1 VSGGSKTRSTTLG
14 RQHAGRTASASLAA
28 APLATARTEP
38 LPLYHRIYLL
48 LRQGIVEGEWPPDS
62 PMPGE
67 HEISEAHGVSRITV
81 RRALQQLEQEGL
93 VLRRRGAGTFAQ
105 RPKLPKRREN
115 LRGLFQNL
123 LAMGAHTEVKL
134 LEFGYVSA
142 SPPVAA
148 ALGVQPG
155 TTVQKSVRLRSAK
168 GVPFSHLTAWV
179 PEEIGRHYGEKDLA
193 VSPLL
198 HLLEEAGAPPVR
210 AEQVISA
217 KLADSVIAPL
227 LGIEAGNAMLWVRR
241 QVFDETGRVI
251 EVIEALYRP
260 EMYEYQIGLVREG
273 RQWDV
278 SLEAMNTDISA
289 AF

>member
-1 VSGGSKTRSTTLG
+1 MNSAGRKRSTTLG
-14 RQHAGRTASASLAA
+14 RQHAGLAA
-28 APLATARTEP
+28 ASNGARAKTEP

-67 HEISEAHGVSRITV
+67 HEISDAHGVSRITV

-142 SPPVAA
+142 SASVAA
-148 ALGVQPG
+148 ALRVPQG
-155 TTVQKSVRLRSAK
+155 TTVQKSVRLRSAG
-168 GVPFSHLTAWV
+168 GVAFSYLTAWV
-179 PEEIGRHYGEKDLA
+179 PEAIGRHYTAEDLA
-193 VSPLL
+193 AAPLL
-198 HLLEEAGAPPVR
+198 RLLEEAGSPPVR

-217 KLADSVIAPL
+217 KLADSVVAPL
-227 LGIEAGNAMLWVRR
+227 LGVEAGNAMLWVRR
-241 QVFDETGRVI
+241 QVFDDSGQVI
-251 EVIEALYRP
+251 EAIEALYRP

-273 RQWDV
+273 GLWDV
-278 SLEAMNTDISA
+278 TLEPKNGDLGVAL
-289 AF
+289 